1 MLCKRKFKGCYGILI
16 SQWSDLKF
24 AVNCLCVSSLKFSIW
39 NCLPIIFDNF
49 CAVLIGLL
57 YRVLW
62 WSNKWKLLGLSTFSS
77 LSASAG
83 LCSAANI
90 WTIHDWSDVSRENT
104 QAAARCA
111 HCACLSS
118 EQGGVCMRQRSAR
131 TLHNTQSWDYYALR
145 ARPVRLETSSV
156 MTPMPFN
163 PWYLDIS
170 SAHCFASTCDAPT
183 YSQCGQQI
191 DFGVETLLQT
201 ENNKARCDGS
211 RCYVMVM
218 VLPILWLVICF
229 IGRGLAENHEVC
241 HAPLMRYLKW
251 RSRFVWIQ
259 FTMSDCL
266 MPSWVTNDG
275 WYSLLW
281 AKDKNQNKIC

>member
-62 WSNKWKLLGLSTFSS
+62 WSNKWKLLGLGTFSS

-201 ENNKARCDGS
+201 GNNKAREPVLCDGDGVTNTVIS
-211 RCYVMVM
+211 DMFYWPWPCRKSWSVSCSAHAVFEVKIKVCLNTVYNV
-218 VLPILWLVICF
+218 WLSDAF
-229 IGRGLAENHEVC
+229 
-241 HAPLMRYLKW
+241 
-251 RSRFVWIQ
+251 
-259 FTMSDCL
+259 MSD
-266 MPSWVTNDG
+266 
-275 WYSLLW
+275 
-281 AKDKNQNKIC
+281 